1 MKSKLLIIAGC
12 LILSNSFLLSG
23 CVKQPTSQNLVQ
35 EKSSEALRLYE
46 EGQKYFLGKDVK
58 QNYQKALELFQ
69 KASDQGLAEAQN
81 DLGGMYF
88 EGLGTTQDYQ
98 KAFKYF
104 DSAANQK
111 LAAAQYNLGLMY
123 DKGLYIQKDRK
134 KALELYELSTE
145 QGYAKA

>member
-23 CVKQPTSQNLVQ
+23 CAKQPSSQNLVQ
-35 EKSSEALRLYE
+35 EKPSEALRLYE

-134 KALELYELSTE
+134 KALQLYELST
-145 QGYAKA
+145 GITW